1 MSELKVINS
10 RLTKTDHGRVCDLG
24 SMINFLVLPNSTQV
38 LKKVVGT
45 GLYEHIGTLDEPLGE
60 QVWNI
65 IYGGGARH
73 DSI

>member
-1 MSELKVINS
+1 MNLKVINS
-10 RLTKTDHGRVCDLG
+10 RLTRTEHGRVFDLG

-45 GLYEHIGTLDEPLGE
+45 GLYEHVGELNDPLGE
-60 QVWNI
+60 QAWNI
-65 IYGGGARH
+65 IYGKGAKH